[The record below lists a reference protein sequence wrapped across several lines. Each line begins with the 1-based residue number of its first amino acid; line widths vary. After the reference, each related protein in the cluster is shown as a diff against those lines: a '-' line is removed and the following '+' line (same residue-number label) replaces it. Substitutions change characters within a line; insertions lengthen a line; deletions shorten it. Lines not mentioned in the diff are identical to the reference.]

1 MIMHQDQS
9 DLGQRM
15 NKQLRLP
22 LQHLLPVF
30 LFSPIYQFTWL
41 FAFPKLICN
50 LGLNLFGDGDDL
62 QRAWVVTMNPAEV
75 SIHWLAF
82 EKTGLFINSLIIL
95 FKLEEGVLYWG
106 RSKVEFVPDETR
118 EKEEK
123 KGKDKSKKSKE
134 EEDAAEKQGTHLLDF
149 KVRCLQ
155 L

>member
-1 MIMHQDQS
+1 M
-9 DLGQRM
+9 QR
-15 NKQLRLP
+15 LRRL
-22 LQHLLPVF
+22 
-30 LFSPIYQFTWL
+30 
-41 FAFPKLICN
+41 
-50 LGLNLFGDGDDL
+50 D
-62 QRAWVVTMNPAEV
+62 
-75 SIHWLAF
+75 
-82 EKTGLFINSLIIL
+82 FINSLIIL